1 MEIDNRTK
9 WNARYSS
16 DDYFFGKEPN
26 EFLEQEIGKLTPGKI
41 LFVGDG
47 EGRNSVHAAK
57 LGWLVDAI
65 DISDVAKSK
74 ALKLANENSVKVNYI
89 VGDAIEHRYKENEYD
104 AIAII
109 YFHVDQKDREEFDK
123 KMINSLKRGG
133 TIIILVYEKEHCN
146 NGCGGPKSEELLYS
160 LSDIAENF
168 IDLEFNTF
176 VKEHFSRVKNNEP
189 QESTVI
195 KFVGKKAELI

>member
-1 MEIDNRTK
+1 MEIENRRK

-16 DDYFFGKEPN
+16 DEYFFGKEPN
-26 EFLEQEIGKLTPGKI
+26 EFLKQEIGKIMPGKI

-47 EGRNSVHAAK
+47 EGRNSVHAAR
-57 LGWLVDAI
+57 LGWDVDAI

-74 ALKLANENSVKVNYI
+74 ALKLADEHNVKVNYI
-89 VGDAIEHRYKENEYD
+89 VGDAIERDYEQYEYD

-109 YFHVDQKDREEFDK
+109 YFHVKKEDREEFDK
-123 KMINSLKRGG
+123 KMINSLKPDG
-133 TIIILVYEKEHCN
+133 TIIILVYEIEHIN
-146 NGCGGPKSEELLYS
+146 NGSGGPQSEELLYS

-168 IDLEFNTF
+168 IDLEFNLF
-176 VKEHFSRVKNNEP
+176 VKEHFSRVKNNVP

-195 KFVGKKAELI
+195 KFVGKKPKLS